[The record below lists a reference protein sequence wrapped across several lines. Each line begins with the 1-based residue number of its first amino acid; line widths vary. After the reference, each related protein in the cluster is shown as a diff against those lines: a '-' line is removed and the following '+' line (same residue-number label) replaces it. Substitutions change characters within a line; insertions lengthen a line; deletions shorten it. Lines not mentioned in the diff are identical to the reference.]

1 MYVFALNPAEQLKI
15 KSVIFVFCNKTEI
28 FAELIGEQIKKMR
41 KIKQTTK
48 MRYCITAYYAIMR
61 RIKRV

>member
-1 MYVFALNPAEQLKI
+1 VYVFALNPAEQLKI

-48 MRYCITAYYAIMR
+48 MRYCITAYYVIMR